1 MRMKKVI
8 TYGTFDVF
16 HYGHFNLLERAS
28 SLGNHLTVGVS
39 SYNFN
44 SIKNKSS
51 YLNFSYRKRI
61 VESFR
66 FVDSVIEEESWD
78 QKINDIITLKIDIF
92 VIGDDW
98 TAKFDFLKEYCE
110 VIYLSR
116 TKDISS
122 TKTRKLLDEHKDK
135 KI

>member
-1 MRMKKVI
+1 MKKVI

-28 SLGNHLTVGVS
+28 ALGNHLTVGVS
-39 SYNFN
+39 SDNFN
-44 SIKNKSS
+44 SIKDKSS
-51 YLNFSYRKRI
+51 YLNFSHRKRI

-66 FVDSVIEEESWD
+66 FVDSVIEEKSWD

-92 VIGDDW
+92 VIGNDW
-98 TAKFDFLKEYCE
+98 SSKFDFLKEYCE
-110 VIYLSR
+110 VIYLPR

-122 TKTRKLLDEHKDK
+122 TKTRKLLDEHKD
-135 KI
+135 